1 MALFVGFFLLCL
13 AGSPA
18 IAENGKP
25 TEFQVKAVY
34 LYNFGKFVTWP
45 SDFTERQQSFD
56 LCVLGADPFG
66 VTLDQI
72 VKGERL
78 GGKPANVRRIAAP
91 ADADNCAIVFI
102 AGSEERRLA
111 DVLPLLARRHVLTV
125 SDMPRFT
132 ERGGII
138 GFVMEGDRVRFAVN
152 QTAAQEAGLQLSSE
166 LLKVAVSVKRADE
179 KGKQD

>member
-1 MALFVGFFLLCL
+1 MALFVGFFLLYM

-18 IAENGKP
+18 VAENGKP
-25 TEFQVKAVY
+25 TEFQVKAAY

-45 SDFTERQQSFD
+45 PEFTEQQPSFNI
-56 LCVLGADPFG
+56 CVLGADPFG
-66 VTLDQI
+66 ASLDQI

-78 GGKPANVRRIAAP
+78 GGKPATVRRISSP
-91 ADADNCAIVFI
+91 VEADNCAIVFI
-102 AGSEERRLA
+102 AGSEERKLA
-111 DVLPLLARRHVLTV
+111 DVLPALARHHVLTV
-125 SDMPRFT
+125 SDIPSFT
-132 ERGGII
+132 DRGGII

-152 QTAAQEAGLQLSSE
+152 QTAAQDAGLDLSSE